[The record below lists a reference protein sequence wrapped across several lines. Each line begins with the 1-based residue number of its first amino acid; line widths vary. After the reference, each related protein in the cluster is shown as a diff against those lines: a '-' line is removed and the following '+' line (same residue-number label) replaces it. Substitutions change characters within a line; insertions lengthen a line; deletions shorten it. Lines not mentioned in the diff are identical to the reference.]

1 MGVKVRLNP
10 SDFGFHDYG
19 LSQKTHSHTCFQKI
33 KLFQLDYFSVHV
45 HTYVKVY
52 GSSIRQLFWLYKLV
66 SLHAHSA
73 FQYCTLSP
81 PDRLVTLFNFLC

>member
-19 LSQKTHSHTCFQKI
+19 LSQTTHSHTCFQKI
-33 KLFQLDYFSVHV
+33 KPFQLDYFSVHV

-52 GSSIRQLFWLYKLV
+52 GSSIRQLF
-66 SLHAHSA
+66 
-73 FQYCTLSP
+73 
-81 PDRLVTLFNFLC
+81 